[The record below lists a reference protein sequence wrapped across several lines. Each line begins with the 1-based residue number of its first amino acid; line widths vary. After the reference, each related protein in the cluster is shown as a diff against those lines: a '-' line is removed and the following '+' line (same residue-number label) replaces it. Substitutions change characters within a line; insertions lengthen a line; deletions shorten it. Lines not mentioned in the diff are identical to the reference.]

1 MTTEKAPETNPWTIA
16 VVLAV
21 AVGPLAALALGSKY
35 ADVETRERARA
46 GLVNAT
52 PSDTLNSYDTTRSP
66 AYASEKT
73 LGDITGG
80 SAIFS
85 KLQAAIKAAGSEA
98 MLEGEGP
105 YTVFAPSNEA
115 FARVPKEQLEALMAD
130 PAALQSLI
138 SAHIAPGRL
147 SATEMMQGLTATN
160 LAGQTVPVGV
170 EGNLKVGDATVSQSI
185 VAKNGIVHVIDRV
198 ML

>member
-1 MTTEKAPETNPWTIA
+1 MSTEKAPETNPWTIA

-21 AVGPLAALALGSKY
+21 ALGPLTALALGSKY
-35 ADVETRERARA
+35 ADEETRERARA

-52 PSDTLNSYDTTRSP
+52 PSDSLNPYDTTRAP
-66 AYASEKT
+66 GYASEKT

-85 KLQAAIKAAGSEA
+85 QLQAAIKAAGSEA

-115 FARVPKEQLEALMAD
+115 FAQVPREQLEALLAD
-130 PAALQSLI
+130 PAALQALI
-138 SAHIAPGRL
+138 AAHIAPGRL
-147 SATEMMQGLTATN
+147 SATEMMQGLTTKN
-160 LAGQTVPVGV
+160 LAGNMVPVGV

>member
-1 MTTEKAPETNPWTIA
+1 MSTENAPEKNPWTIA

-21 AVGPLAALALGSKY
+21 ALGPLTALALGSKY
-35 ADVETRERARA
+35 ADEETRERARA

-52 PSDTLNSYDTTRSP
+52 PSDVLDAYDTTRAP
-66 AYASEKT
+66 GYASEKT

-85 KLQAAIKAAGSEA
+85 QLQAAIEAAGSKA
-98 MLEGEGP
+98 ILEGEGP

-115 FARVPKEQLEALMAD
+115 FARVPEEQLAALLAD
-130 PAALQSLI
+130 PVALQSLI

-160 LAGQTVPVGV
+160 LAGETVPVGV
-170 EGNLKVGDATVSQSI
+170 QGNLKVGDATVSQSI

>member
-1 MTTEKAPETNPWTIA
+1 MSTEKAPETNPWTVA

-35 ADVETRERARA
+35 ADEETRERARA

-52 PSDTLNSYDTTRSP
+52 PSDVLNSYDTTRSP
-66 AYASEKT
+66 SYASDKT

-115 FARVPKEQLEALMAD
+115 FARLPREQLEALMTD

-160 LAGQTVPVGV
+160 LAGQPVPVGV
-170 EGNLKVGDATVSQSI
+170 QGNLKVGDATVSQSI

>member
-1 MTTEKAPETNPWTIA
+1 MSTENAPERNPWTIA
-16 VVLAV
+16 VVLAI
-21 AVGPLAALALGSKY
+21 ALGPLTALVLGSKY
-35 ADVETRERARA
+35 ADEETRERANA

-52 PSDTLNSYDTTRSP
+52 PSDSLNPYDTTRAP
-66 AYASEKT
+66 GYASEKT

-85 KLQAAIKAAGSEA
+85 QLQAAIKAAGSEA

-105 YTVFAPSNEA
+105 YTVFAPSDEA
-115 FARVPKEQLEALMAD
+115 FARVPKEKLEALLAD
-130 PAALQSLI
+130 PVALQSLI

-160 LAGQTVPVGV
+160 LAGETVPVGV
-170 EGNLKVGDATVSQSI
+170 QGNLKVGDATVSQSI